1 MPRVTHSY
9 IDPHATMHDPTLGF
23 AEVQLKLCFLFRPRL
38 WDTPMK
44 LKAGANCLRRA
55 RRPAAKARCHI
66 HQGTLDAAVDVVAL
80 REFDQSREQD
90 TQFSPYYFSPAFSE

>member
-1 MPRVTHSY
+1 
-9 IDPHATMHDPTLGF
+9 MHDPTLGF

-55 RRPAAKARCHI
+55 RRLAAKARCRI
-66 HQGTLDAAVDVVAL
+66 PSRNTSMRRWM
-80 REFDQSREQD
+80 REFGQSREQD
-90 TQFSPYYFSPAFSE
+90 RQLSPYYFSPAFSE

>member
-9 IDPHATMHDPTLGF
+9 IDPRATMHDPTLGF

-44 LKAGANCLRRA
+44 LKAGANCLRR
-55 RRPAAKARCHI
+55 RRLAAKARCRI
-66 HQGTLDAAVDVVAL
+66 PSRNTSM
-80 REFDQSREQD
+80 REFGQSREQD
-90 TQFSPYYFSPAFSE
+90 RQLSPYYFSPAFSE

>member
-1 MPRVTHSY
+1 
-9 IDPHATMHDPTLGF
+9 MHDPTLGF

-55 RRPAAKARCHI
+55 RRLAAKSALPHTI
-66 HQGTLDAAVDVVAL
+66 KEHLDAAVDARVRSIPRAG
-80 REFDQSREQD
+80 
-90 TQFSPYYFSPAFSE
+90 